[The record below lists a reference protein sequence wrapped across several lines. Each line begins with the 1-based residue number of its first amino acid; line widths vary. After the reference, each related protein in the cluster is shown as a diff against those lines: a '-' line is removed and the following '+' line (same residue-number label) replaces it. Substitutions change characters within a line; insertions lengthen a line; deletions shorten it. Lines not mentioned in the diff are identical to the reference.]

1 LASLPQHQQQG
12 WLKPFTYRRTSMKSA
27 AAGVLAGAALVAV
40 IPALPAIATSS
51 AILSIGL
58 ALSILK
64 RLGIVG
70 CIAAGFGLTSLA
82 GGLALSDRLAADL
95 EGRDILLEGV
105 VADIPSGDHN
115 SLRFVFRALAVQ
127 PGYTVPRRIRVS
139 WYGARVVPA
148 AGERWQLLVR
158 LKRPVGSINPG
169 GFDYE
174 KWLLQERIGA
184 IAYVRRSNKNQRLAP
199 SGKYS
204 LLSYRSRLASRIDAL
219 SAGNPFLGVLK
230 ALTIGY
236 RGDLSPSQKEV
247 FRRTGTGHLL
257 AISGLHIGIAAIL
270 GVLLA
275 RLLWHVTSLICP
287 GIALALCRKTFSSGG
302 GLLAA
307 GAYAAL
313 AGFSLPTRR
322 ALVMLLV
329 VVVLTGLRRR
339 TRATQAFSIALVAVV
354 LLQPL
359 AVLSA
364 GFWLSFTAVA
374 GLIAGFSGQVM
385 KSGRV
390 HGAIRSQLLVWFALL
405 VPTVLIFG
413 GVPLVAP
420 FVNLILVPLFA
431 VVIVPVALL
440 ATLLLAVSSALARIG
455 FTVVF
460 TLLELSWPL
469 LQALATSG
477 VAGTRGADVP
487 LFAMLLAIVGTVSI
501 LIPRA
506 FPGRLA
512 APLLIIPALSW
523 SGIQPGPGEFE
534 LTVLDVGQGL
544 SAIVRTHSRTLV
556 FDAGPA
562 WYGGGDA
569 GTRIVAPFLQSR
581 GIGKIDMLV
590 VSHGDNDHRGG
601 AIGLLGQIPAVRIL
615 TGPGVDLPGV
625 ATERCHQ
632 GLGWEWDGL
641 QFRFLNP
648 SVLETKD
655 GNNSSCVLRVTGNN
669 ASLLLAGDI
678 ERKAETSLLASGMA
692 VTSDVVVAPHHG
704 SATSSTARF
713 VSATA
718 ARWVIFPAGRNNRW
732 GFPHPDVRL
741 RWQAAGAMT
750 WSTGEAGAVRVFF
763 DNAGV
768 AAAPIGWRCQS
779 RRFWRMRS
787 C

>member
-1 LASLPQHQQQG
+1 
-12 WLKPFTYRRTSMKSA
+12 MKSA

-40 IPALPAIATSS
+40 IPTLPTIATSF
-51 AILSIGL
+51 AILFIGL

-82 GGLALSDRLAADL
+82 GGLTLSDQLAGEL
-95 EGRDILLEGV
+95 ERRDILLEGV
-105 VADIPSGDHN
+105 VADIPSGDHD
-115 SLRFVFRALAVQ
+115 SLRFVFRAIAVQ
-127 PGYTVPRRIRVS
+127 PGFTVPRRIRVS
-139 WYGARVVPA
+139 WYGARTIPA

-158 LKRPVGSINPG
+158 LKRPVGSMNPG

-174 KWLLQERIGA
+174 KWLFQERIGA
-184 IAYVRRSNKNQRLAP
+184 IGYVRRSNKNRQLAK
-199 SGKYS
+199 SGPYS
-204 LLSYRSRLASRIDAL
+204 LLSYRYRLASRIDDL

-236 RGDLSPSQKEV
+236 RGDLRQDQTEV

-270 GVLLA
+270 GLLLA
-275 RLLWHVTSLICP
+275 RLLWQLISLICP
-287 GIALALCRKTFSSGG
+287 EMALALCRKTFSSGG

-307 GAYAAL
+307 SAYAAL

-329 VVVLTGLRRR
+329 VVVLTSMRRR
-339 TRATQAFSIALVAVV
+339 PRATQSISIALIAVMMF
-354 LLQPL
+354 QPL

-385 KSGRV
+385 RSGRIDV
-390 HGAIRSQLLVWFALL
+390 AIRSQLLVWFALL

-420 FVNLILVPLFA
+420 LVNLVLVPLFD

-440 ATLLLAVSSALARIG
+440 ATLLLTVSSAIAELG
-455 FTVVF
+455 FTLVF
-460 TLLELSWPL
+460 ALLEACWPI
-469 LQALATSG
+469 LQALATSS
-477 VAGTRGADVP
+477 VAATRGADVP
-487 LFAMLLAIVGTVSI
+487 MFAILLAIAGTVSF
-501 LIPRA
+501 LMPGA

-523 SGIQPGPGEFE
+523 SGTQPDPGEFE

-544 SAIVRTHSRTLV
+544 SAIIRTHSRTLV

-569 GTRIVAPFLQSR
+569 GARIVAPFLQSR
-581 GIGKIDMLV
+581 GIGRIDMLV
-590 VSHGDNDHRGG
+590 ISHGDNDHRGG
-601 AIGLLGQIPAVRIL
+601 ATGLLGRVPAVHIV
-615 TGPGVDLPGV
+615 TGPGVVLPGK

-632 GLGWEWDGL
+632 GLDWEWDGL
-641 QFRFLNP
+641 RFRFLNP
-648 SVLETKD
+648 SVSETKD
-655 GNNSSCVLRVTGNN
+655 GNNSSCVLRVTGGN

-678 ERKAETSLLASGMA
+678 ERQAENSLLASGMD
-692 VTSDVVVAPHHG
+692 VTSDLVVAPHHG
-704 SATSSTARF
+704 SDTSSTERF
-713 VSATA
+713 VSAAA

-732 GFPHPDVRL
+732 GFPHPEVRL
-741 RWQAAGAMT
+741 RWEAAGART
-750 WSTGEAGAVRVFF
+750 WSTGDSGAIRVLF
-763 DNAGV
+763 DNSGV
-768 AAAPIGWRCQS
+768 AAVPIGWRCRS
-779 RRFWRMRS
+779 RRFWRFRS